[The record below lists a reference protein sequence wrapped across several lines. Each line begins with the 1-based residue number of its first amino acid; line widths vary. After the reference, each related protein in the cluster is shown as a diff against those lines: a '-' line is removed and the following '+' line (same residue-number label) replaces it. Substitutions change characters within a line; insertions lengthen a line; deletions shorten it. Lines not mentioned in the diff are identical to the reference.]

1 MKNKQTHGAKRRSL
15 LARPLVC
22 IVLMLVCTGFA
33 LAQEQTE
40 EDGET
45 TSVAQEKEV
54 KNWIS
59 GEVSILGGGARYERM
74 LTEKMSI
81 GANAYWTTLILFT
94 DLEVGASFRYY
105 VWRQIL
111 FVGGGLGFH
120 MYRGTYIDWFAYV
133 TGVALTPEIGF
144 RIDVGD
150 TGGFFLQP
158 GLKIPITFGAV
169 SLDTGNRFRVGVGV
183 VPYLGLGG
191 AFKAAPRLAAPQPP
205 QPAPSAST
213 GSDGQTAQSPTTPQA
228 PPQSAPSSTGSGGK
242 GSTGWVWVQPLP

>member
-81 GANAYWTTLILFT
+81 GANAYWTTLILFA

-120 MYRGTYIDWFAYV
+120 MHRGTYKYKYEYIDYDGDKYTTSGSWFGYA

-158 GLKIPITFGAV
+158 GLKIPITFGAAKFYFD
-169 SLDTGNRFRVGVGV
+169 SGQTLAGNRFRVGVGV

-191 AFKAAPRLAAPQPP
+191 AF
-205 QPAPSAST
+205 
-213 GSDGQTAQSPTTPQA
+213 
-228 PPQSAPSSTGSGGK
+228 
-242 GSTGWVWVQPLP
+242 